1 MVTKIQG
8 KLCKVDT
15 VRVCVFACVHVAI
28 QTRWS
33 CRGLLQMCSAVGF
46 TLKPLCIMLATS
58 RDLQVM

>member
-15 VRVCVFACVHVAI
+15 VRVCVFARVLVAI

-33 CRGLLQMCSAVGF
+33 
-46 TLKPLCIMLATS
+46 
-58 RDLQVM
+58 